1 LTAAHTGAALAC
13 AFEEGRQ
20 MVASLLA
27 ILAGQGRQA
36 LDEQFFKRCVSD
48 AAHAPNLHDTR
59 IQDMAD
65 YMSTLVFAE
74 TD

>member
-1 LTAAHTGAALAC
+1 
-13 AFEEGRQ
+13 

-27 ILAGQGRQA
+27 ILAGQGRQT

-48 AAHAPNLHDTR
+48 AAHEPNLHDTR
-59 IQDMAD
+59 IQEMAD
-65 YMSTLVFAE
+65 ACAYMSTLVFAE